1 MSSGLPAIIFDQIR
15 NDIINEIYPIG
26 SKLPPERELA
36 GKYGASRFAVRE
48 AIARLMQTGF
58 VETHP
63 QSGSYVRDFYRD
75 GSLDTL
81 VQTLRVRRV
90 IDRQTLD
97 SLLRFRFTTE
107 TNAAA
112 EAALRITDS
121 DIGYLASNLKTKKK
135 HLTAIQI
142 LAECDYDF
150 HYKIITIAEN
160 VINRL
165 IFQSFKPIYSFFT
178 EFFYSLPDTPE
189 NSLKLNL
196 KLLETLK
203 KRNPQASCS
212 AMAEILKY
220 GEKKVYKAIKDSDQ
234 LIVIRERDSA
244 RTGENKTI

>member
-1 MSSGLPAIIFDQIR
+1 MSSGLPALIFDQIR

-63 QSGSYVRDFYRD
+63 QSGSYIRDFYRD

-121 DIGYLASNLKTKKK
+121 DIGYLANNLKTKKK
-135 HLTAIQI
+135 HLTATQI

-150 HYKIITIAEN
+150 HYKVITIAEN

-178 EFFYSLPDTPE
+178 EFFYSLPDTAD

-196 KLLETLK
+196 RLLESLK
-203 KRNPQASCS
+203 KRDSKASCI

-220 GEKKVYKAIKDSDQ
+220 GENKVYEAINDNDQ
-234 LIVIRERDSA
+234 LIVIRERDSVQ
-244 RTGENKTI
+244 TGENKTI